1 MLFDH
6 AEQRFLWLF
15 YHALLTNRRQL
26 TDSNDL
32 NNILEGLEN
41 ATISPDMSYQT
52 SIGKPVA
59 TKGVGLHTAV
69 KSHLR
74 LVPAPANTGIV
85 FRRVDLDNFEIEAHV
100 RNVARVS
107 YATSLMRKGVLL
119 STTEHVLAALYSCGV
134 DNVYIELDAL
144 ELPILDGSSQPFI
157 EMLAQA
163 GIRRLRK
170 RRRYLKVVKP
180 LEVSEG
186 GRRIGIYPAND
197 FRVRCYVDYAH
208 PAVGTQEIEL
218 CVGRESFS
226 RMLAPAR
233 TFGFVQDFEG
243 LRRMGL
249 IRGGS
254 LDNAIVLNENGVVNG
269 PLRFPDEFGRH
280 KALDLIGDL
289 ALVGRPLLARVEA
302 YKAGH
307 ALHTQLVTRLLA
319 DPSLWTETYDEAPAG
334 RAQLRAEATASAAD

>member
-1 MLFDH
+1 MTFQTTIERPI
-6 AEQRFLWLF
+6 A
-15 YHALLTNRRQL
+15 TNG
-26 TDSNDL
+26 
-32 NNILEGLEN
+32 I
-41 ATISPDMSYQT
+41 
-52 SIGKPVA
+52 
-59 TKGVGLHTAV
+59 GLHTAV

-74 LVPAPANTGIV
+74 LVPAPADTGIV

-107 YATSLMRKGVLL
+107 YATSLMKKGVLL
-119 STTEHVLAALYSCGV
+119 STTEHLLAALYSCGV
-134 DNVYIELDAL
+134 DNVYVEIDAL
-144 ELPILDGSSQPFI
+144 ELPILDGSAQPFI
-157 EMLAQA
+157 EMLERA
-163 GIRRLRK
+163 GTRRLRK
-170 RRRYLKVVKP
+170 RRRYLKILKP
-180 LEVSEG
+180 LEFSDS
-186 GRRIGIYPAND
+186 GRRIGIYPAD
-197 FRVRCYVDYAH
+197 HFQVRCFVDYAH
-208 PAVGTQEIEL
+208 PAVGAQEVEL
-218 CVGRESFS
+218 RVGRESFC

-243 LRRMGL
+243 MRRMGL

-254 LDNAIVLNENGVVNG
+254 LENAIVLNEGGVMNG

-319 DPSLWTETYDEAPAG
+319 DHSLWAETFDETPA
-334 RAQLRAEATASAAD
+334 RSSRLRVQASASVAD

>member
-1 MLFDH
+1 MNL
-6 AEQRFLWLF
+6 RM
-15 YHALLTNRRQL
+15 N
-26 TDSNDL
+26 
-32 NNILEGLEN
+32 
-41 ATISPDMSYQT
+41 YQT
-52 SIGKPVA
+52 TIERPVA
-59 TKGVGLHTAV
+59 TRGIGLHTAV

-74 LVPAPANTGIV
+74 LVPAPADTGIV
-85 FRRVDLDNFEIEAHV
+85 FRRVDLDNFVIEADV

-107 YATSLMRKGVLL
+107 YATSLMKKGVLL

-144 ELPILDGSSQPFI
+144 ELPILDGSAQPFI

-163 GIRRLRK
+163 GIRKLRK
-170 RRRYLKVVKP
+170 RRRFLKVTKP

-186 GRRIGIYPAND
+186 DRRIGIYPARD
-197 FRVRCYVDYAH
+197 FHVRCYVEYKH
-208 PAVGTQEIEL
+208 PAVGAQEIEL
-218 CVGRESFS
+218 RVGRESFS

-254 LDNAIVLNENGVVNG
+254 LDNAIVLNEREVMNG

-302 YKAGH
+302 HKAGH

-319 DPSLWTETYDEAPAG
+319 DPSLWTETYDDVVPARSLLRVEAAAPAG
-334 RAQLRAEATASAAD
+334 N